1 MTMIFGLMASAALGT
16 SALPATDTVP
26 EPVVA
31 ATPAAAT
38 EASAGVT
45 AFASATA
52 AARPITA
59 FARTDPS
66 AMLERAIEAHARF
79 DTESAEEDCLANTVY
94 FEAGLEPLEGQVA
107 VAEVVLNRMNSG
119 RYPTTIC
126 GVVLQPAQFSY
137 VRGGRIPRVDR
148 TSENWRRAVGV
159 ARLVQAGASARLLPT
174 DTLWYHA
181 DYVSPAWGPR
191 LNRTTKIGL
200 HIFYR

>member
-1 MTMIFGLMASAALGT
+1 MSMFVGLAGFAAF
-16 SALPATDTVP
+16 
-26 EPVVA
+26 VA
-31 ATPAAAT
+31 APVSADMPAAA
-38 EASAGVT
+38 SAP
-45 AFASATA
+45 ATA
-52 AARPITA
+52 APATNGGVTSIASARPVRA
-59 FARTDPS
+59 FAQTDPS
-66 AMLERAIEAHARF
+66 AMLERAIEAHAQ
-79 DTESAEEDCLANTVY
+79 AETADAEQDCLANTVY
-94 FEAGLEPLEGQVA
+94 FEAATEPLEGQVA

-148 TSENWRRAVGV
+148 TSEDWRRAVGV
-159 ARLVQAGASARLLPT
+159 ARLVQAGAASRLLPT

-181 DYVSPAWGPR
+181 DYVAPAWGPR

>member
-1 MTMIFGLMASAALGT
+1 MSILFGLAAIASF
-16 SALPATDTVP
+16 SD
-26 EPVVA
+26 
-31 ATPAAAT
+31 PAAA
-38 EASAGVT
+38 EIAAAGPVGGVT
-45 AFASATA
+45 AIASVPV
-52 AARPITA
+52 RA
-59 FARTDPS
+59 FAQNDPS
-66 AMLERAIEAHARF
+66 AQLERAVERHAQYET
-79 DTESAEEDCLANTVY
+79 DDAEQDCLANTVY
-94 FEAGLEPLEGQVA
+94 FESGLEPLEGQLA
-107 VAEVVLNRMNSG
+107 VAEVVLNRMRSG

-148 TSENWRRAVGV
+148 NSEMWRRAVGV
-159 ARLVQAGASARLLPT
+159 ARLAQAGTGTRLLPE

>member
-1 MTMIFGLMASAALGT
+1 MSILFGLAAVAASLSDPAAAEIASAA
-16 SALPATDTVP
+16 APA
-26 EPVVA
+26 
-31 ATPAAAT
+31 
-38 EASAGVT
+38 SGVT
-45 AFASATA
+45 AIASVPVRTFAQN
-52 AARPITA
+52 
-59 FARTDPS
+59 DPS
-66 AMLERAIEAHARF
+66 AQLERAIEAHARF
-79 DTESAEEDCLANTVY
+79 ETEDAEQDCLANTVY

-159 ARLVQAGASARLLPT
+159 ARLVQAGAAARLLPT

>member
-1 MTMIFGLMASAALGT
+1 MQERFPKMSILFGLAAAAASL
-16 SALPATDTVP
+16 SD
-26 EPVVA
+26 
-31 ATPAAAT
+31 PAAAT
-38 EASAGVT
+38 TVAASAPSGGVT
-45 AFASATA
+45 AAASVPVRT
-52 AARPITA
+52 
-59 FARTDPS
+59 FARNDPS
-66 AMLERAIEAHARF
+66 AQLERAVEAHAQYTT
-79 DTESAEEDCLANTVY
+79 DDAEQDCLANTVF

-107 VAEVVLNRMNSG
+107 VAEVVLNRMRSG

-148 TSENWRRAVGV
+148 STEAWRRSVGV
-159 ARLVQAGASARLLPT
+159 ARMVQAGTAARLLPT

>member
-1 MTMIFGLMASAALGT
+1 MSILFGLAALAA
-16 SALPATDTVP
+16 SITD
-26 EPVVA
+26 
-31 ATPAAAT
+31 PAAAT
-38 EASAGVT
+38 TVAAAGPAGGVT
-45 AFASATA
+45 AAASIPVRTFAQN
-52 AARPITA
+52 
-59 FARTDPS
+59 DPS
-66 AMLERAIEAHARF
+66 AQLERAIERHAQYET
-79 DTESAEEDCLANTVY
+79 DDAEQDCLANTVY
-94 FEAGLEPLEGQVA
+94 FESGLEPLEGQVA
-107 VAEVVLNRMNSG
+107 VAEVVLNRMRSG

-148 TSENWRRAVGV
+148 TSEMWRRAVGV
-159 ARLVQAGASARLLPT
+159 ARMVQAGTAARLLPE

>member
-1 MTMIFGLMASAALGT
+1 MSIFFGLAA
-16 SALPATDTVP
+16 
-26 EPVVA
+26 VA
-31 ATPAAAT
+31 ASFTDPAAA
-38 EASAGVT
+38 EIVAAGPASGVT
-45 AFASATA
+45 AIASVPV
-52 AARPITA
+52 RA
-59 FARTDPS
+59 FAQNDPS
-66 AMLERAIEAHARF
+66 AQLERAVEAHARF
-79 DTESAEEDCLANTVY
+79 ETEDAEQDRLANTVY

-107 VAEVVLNRMNSG
+107 VAEVVLNRMRSG

-148 TSENWRRAVGV
+148 NSEMWRRAVGV
-159 ARLVQAGASARLLPT
+159 ARLAQAGTASRLLPA

>member
-1 MTMIFGLMASAALGT
+1 MSIFLGLLALT
-16 SALPATDTVP
+16 TAVSDPAP
-26 EPVVA
+26 APA
-31 ATPAAAT
+31 ATTTPT
-38 EASAGVT
+38 AGVT
-45 AFASATA
+45 SIA
-52 AARPITA
+52 AARPVRA
-59 FARTDPS
+59 FAQTDPS
-66 AMLERAIEAHARF
+66 AMLERLIEAHAQLETA
-79 DTESAEEDCLANTVY
+79 DAEQDCLANTIY
-94 FEAGLEPLEGQVA
+94 FEAGNEPLEGQVA

-119 RYPTTIC
+119 RYPGTIC

-148 TSENWRRAVGV
+148 TSEDWRRAVGI
-159 ARLVQAGASARLLPT
+159 ARMVQANATARLLPT

>member
-1 MTMIFGLMASAALGT
+1 MSIFLGLVALTASV
-16 SALPATDTVP
+16 SDPA
-26 EPVVA
+26 
-31 ATPAAAT
+31 PAAAT
-38 EASAGVT
+38 TASGVT
-45 AFASATA
+45 AIAAGSTGGVSASAA
-52 AARPITA
+52 VRPIRA
-59 FARTDPS
+59 FAQTDPS
-66 AMLERAIEAHARF
+66 AMLERAIEAYAQVETA
-79 DTESAEEDCLANTVY
+79 DAEQDCLANTIY
-94 FEAGLEPLEGQVA
+94 FEAGNEPLEGQVA

-119 RYPTTIC
+119 RYPGTIC

-148 TSENWRRAVGV
+148 TSEDWRRAVGI
-159 ARLVQAGASARLLPT
+159 ARMVQANATARLLPT

>member
-1 MTMIFGLMASAALGT
+1 MTIFLGLVAAAAFGT
-16 SALPATDTVP
+16 GALPATDTVR
-26 EPVVA
+26 EPA

-38 EASAGVT
+38 GASGGVT
-45 AFASATA
+45 AFASSSA
-52 AARPITA
+52 AATPVTA
-59 FARTDPS
+59 FSRTDPS
-66 AMLERAIEAHARF
+66 AMLERAIEAHASF
-79 DTESAEEDCLANTVY
+79 ATDDAEQDCLANTVY
-94 FEAGLEPLEGQVA
+94 FESGLEPLEGQVA
-107 VAEVVLNRMNSG
+107 VAEVVLNRMRSG

-148 TSENWRRAVGV
+148 TSEMWRRAVGV
-159 ARLVQAGASARLLPT
+159 ARLAQAGTTARLLPE

-191 LNRTTKIGL
+191 LNRATKIGL

>member
-1 MTMIFGLMASAALGT
+1 MTIFLGLAAVAAAAS
-16 SALPATDTVP
+16 SASDVPGADLPA
-26 EPVVA
+26 
-31 ATPAAAT
+31 PAAAAT
-38 EASAGVT
+38 QATGVT
-45 AFASATA
+45 AIASAVPV
-52 AARPITA
+52 RA

-66 AMLERAIEAHARF
+66 AMLERRIESFASF
-79 DTESAEEDCLANTVY
+79 TTDDAEQDCLANTVY

-159 ARLVQAGASARLLPT
+159 ARMVQAGAGDRLLPT
-174 DTLWYHA
+174 NTLWYHA
-181 DYVSPAWGPR
+181 DYVAPAWGPR

-200 HIFYR
+200 HIFYN